1 MKEQKKT
8 FRYLYE
14 VTGKYKGA
22 ILGLSLIHMLLSA
35 VAIVYALMLRNIV
48 DNALAKDLSAFWQSV
63 TLFALLMLTRLGL
76 TLIMRHLSEYT
87 LSRVANGCRQRLFGE
102 ILRRDYA
109 GVTARHSGDWMSRL
123 TSDVSNVASG
133 MSNMIPEL
141 LGVAVKL
148 VGAIGV
154 IVVMEPRFLWLL
166 IPAGLLLTLLTYRYR
181 LKMKQLHK
189 SVQEKESSMRSFL
202 QEILGSLLVVR
213 AYIGGKAVM
222 KDADQKMEQYHKAI
236 MKRRRFSNLCNI
248 GFSGM
253 MNGAYVAGAA
263 FCGYGILQGTIS
275 YGTFTAVLQL
285 VGQVQAPFANLSG
298 FLPRWYGVLASVER
312 LTEIEQLTEE
322 ASSPYSAQDIQD
334 IYDRKLISFGIE
346 DGTFAYGAIAEN
358 MAHTKTERVL
368 EHVNLRIEKGNC
380 VALTGSSGSGKST
393 IMKILLSLYQ
403 LDSGRCYIQTDA
415 QTADLNEAYR
425 GLFAYVP
432 QGNHLMSGT
441 IRDAVTGFCD
451 TDTVDEILLQR
462 SLQIACA
469 DFVDELPDG
478 LDATLGERGVG
489 LSEGQLQRLA
499 IARAIYSNRPVLL
512 LDEATSALDEATE
525 KRLLA
530 NLQAMTNKTVLI
542 ITHRPAALEI
552 CDQIIELSEKAC
564 TSAIK
569 EK

>member
-1 MKEQKKT
+1 MNEHKKV
-8 FRYLYE
+8 FRFLFQI
-14 VTGKYKGA
+14 TGKYKAA
-22 ILGLSLIHMLLSA
+22 IFVLSLVYVLLS
-35 VAIVYALMLRNIV
+35 VADIVYALMLRNIV

-63 TLFALLMLTRLGL
+63 ILFALLMLLRLVM
-76 TLIMRHLSEYT
+76 TLVLRHLAEYT
-87 LSRVANGCRQRLFGE
+87 HSRIANACRQHLFGN
-102 ILRRDYA
+102 ILRRNYA

-141 LGVAVKL
+141 LGVSVRL
-148 VGAIGV
+148 VGAVGV
-154 IVVMEPRFLWLL
+154 IMAMEPRFLWLL
-166 IPAGLLLTLLTYRYR
+166 IPAGLLLMLLTYSYR
-181 LKMKQLHK
+181 RKMKALHK
-189 SVQEKESSMRSFL
+189 SVQEKESSMRSLL

-236 MKRRRFSNLCNI
+236 MKRSRFSRLCNI
-248 GFSGM
+248 GFRGM

-263 FCGYGILQGTIS
+263 FCGYGILQGTMS
-275 YGTFTAVLQL
+275 YGTFTAVLNL
-285 VGQVQAPFANLSG
+285 VGQVQTPFASISG
-298 FLPRWYGVLASVER
+298 FLPRWYGVVASVER
-312 LTEIEQLTEE
+312 LIEIEQLAEE

-334 IYDRKLISFGIE
+334 IYDRKLISFGLD

-403 LDSGRCYIQTDA
+403 LDSGRCYIQTDT

-441 IRDAVTGFCD
+441 IRDAITGFCD
-451 TDTVDEILLQR
+451 ADNVDEILLQR
-462 SLQIACA
+462 SLKIACA

-499 IARAIYSNRPVLL
+499 IARAIYSNRPILL

-552 CDQIIELSEKAC
+552 CDQIIELSEKVCASV
-564 TSAIK
+564 TK
-569 EK
+569 QK

>member
-1 MKEQKKT
+1 MNDLKKT
-8 FRYLYE
+8 FRYLYQ

-22 ILGLSLIHMLLSA
+22 IIALSLVHMLMSA

-48 DNALAKDLSAFWQSV
+48 DNALAKDLAAFWQSV
-63 TLFALLMLTRLGL
+63 ILFALLMLSRLVL
-76 TLIMRHLSEYT
+76 TLVMRHLTEYT
-87 LSRVANGCRQRLFGE
+87 RSRIENSCRQRLFGE
-102 ILRRDYA
+102 ILRRNYA

-123 TSDVSNVASG
+123 TSDTTKVTDG
-133 MSNMIPEL
+133 MTNMIPQL
-141 LGVAVKL
+141 LGVSVKL
-148 VGAIGV
+148 IGALGV
-154 IVVMEPRFLWLL
+154 IVALEPRILWLL
-166 IPAGLLLTLLTYRYR
+166 IPGGLLLMLLTYSYR
-181 LKMKQLHK
+181 QKMKALHK
-189 SVQEKESSMRSFL
+189 TVQETESSMRSLL

-222 KDADQKMEQYHKAI
+222 KDADQKMEQHHKAI

-253 MNGAYVAGAA
+253 MNGAYVFGAA
-263 FCGYGILQGTIS
+263 FCGYGILQGTMS
-275 YGTFTAVLQL
+275 YGTFTAMLQL

-298 FLPRWYGVLASVER
+298 FLPRWYGVIASVER
-312 LTEIEQLTEE
+312 LIEIEQLTEE
-322 ASSPYSAQDIQD
+322 LPSSHSAEEIQEL
-334 IYDRKLISFGIE
+334 YDKHLVSIGLE
-346 DGTFAYGAIAEN
+346 NGTFAYGDIAEN
-358 MAHTKTERVL
+358 MAQTKTETVL
-368 EHVNLRIEKGNC
+368 ENVNLRITKGSC
-380 VALTGSSGSGKST
+380 VALTGGSGSGKST

-415 QTADLNEAYR
+415 RTADLNEVYR

-441 IRDAVTGFCD
+441 IRDAIIGF
-451 TDTVDEILLQR
+451 TDGNTVDEVLLQR
-462 SLQIACA
+462 SLEIACA
-469 DFVDELPDG
+469 DFVEELPDG
-478 LDATLGERGVG
+478 LEAKLGERGVG

-499 IARAIYSNRPVLL
+499 IARAIYSNRPILL

-552 CDQIIELSEKAC
+552 CDQIVALSEKAC
-564 TSAIK
+564 NNV
-569 EK
+569 E

>member
-1 MKEQKKT
+1 MNEQKKT
-8 FRYLYE
+8 FQYLYA

-22 ILGLSLIHMLLSA
+22 IVGLSLVHILLSA
-35 VAIVYALMLRNIV
+35 VAIIYALMLRNIV
-48 DNALAKDLSAFWQSV
+48 DSALAKDISAFWQSV
-63 TLFALLMLTRLGL
+63 AFFALLMLSRLVL
-76 TLIMRHLSEYT
+76 TLVMRHLSEYT
-87 LSRVANGCRQRLFGE
+87 RSRIENGCRRRLFGE
-102 ILRRDYA
+102 VLRRNYA
-109 GVTARHSGDWMSRL
+109 GVTAHHSGDWMSRL
-123 TSDVSNVASG
+123 TSDTGKVADG
-133 MSNMIPEL
+133 MAHMIPEL
-141 LGVAVKL
+141 LGVSVKL
-148 VGAIGV
+148 VGAVGV

-166 IPAGLLLTLLTYRYR
+166 IPAGLLMVLLTYKYR
-181 LKMKQLHK
+181 LKMKKLHK

-222 KDADQKMEQYHKAI
+222 KDADQKMEQYHKSI

-253 MNGAYVAGAA
+253 MNGAYVVGAA
-263 FCGYGILQGTIS
+263 FCGYGILQGTMS

-298 FLPRWYGVLASVER
+298 FLPRWYGVVASVER
-312 LTEIEQLTEE
+312 LIEIEELTEE
-322 ASSPYSAQDIQD
+322 KTSPYSAQDIQD
-334 IYDRKLISFGIE
+334 IYDRQLISFGLE
-346 DGTFAYGAIAEN
+346 DGSFAYGGIADN
-358 MAHTKTERVL
+358 MAQTKTETVL
-368 EHVNLRIEKGNC
+368 ENVNLRIQKGNC
-380 VALTGSSGSGKST
+380 VALTGSSGCGKST

-403 LDSGRCYIQTDA
+403 LDSGRCYIQTDT
-415 QTADLNEAYR
+415 QTSDLNEAYR

-441 IRDAVTGFCD
+441 IRDAITGFCD
-451 TDTVDEILLQR
+451 GDTVDEALLQR
-462 SLQIACA
+462 SLEIACA
-469 DFVDELPDG
+469 DFIEELPDG

-525 KRLLA
+525 RRLLA

-552 CDQIIELSEKAC
+552 CDQIIALTDKAC
-564 TSAIK
+564 SSVDTQ
-569 EK
+569 E